1 MDERLSRAN
10 SYFVSGDLLAM
21 NMRDNREQLSAL
33 AAEPDPAEAAKLQ
46 QQQQQQTQNKLNRK
60 QRRKLQQQQQAEE
73 QTPAVSAP
81 DIKQPA
87 GELSVSQAVTQS
99 SETLANQQQNKTID
113 SISTSTYK
121 AEDSQGDTN
130 NTHTDTTTTKNDKP
144 EQSVAGATKPANG
157 QQTQSLASS
166 KRAGPPLIPPSPGQG
181 VQGPLRAS
189 LTHPLLHPQLVQ
201 QLHLQQFRMAQG
213 GLLQPPFTAQ
223 QFALLQQIAQ
233 LQLVQQRLAAQ
244 SVAQQHLGQKQQVI
258 PQQQLY
264 QQQQQIALMIAQMQ
278 QQVLQQQPGLAG
290 RHPTLQF
297 TGVQQPVTQQPQQQ
311 PSPTSQPKVSKPLN
325 SSDKLATES
334 RQTKADTGKTQ
345 VNETVIPPPATVEEQ
360 AKQHSPVPQSR
371 LTQWKQPLLQDPNAT
386 ATQPPVS
393 STPTLSDS
401 KPPTASLS
409 SSCQSAP
416 AMLPNLVS
424 APSVSTGDGSDLQA
438 SNSNTVSPRPRIPDP
453 VSSRWGVDAGPKLS
467 ADPTEFKPGVP
478 WRPAPKNEKREKV
491 RDANSSSAQEVSSR
505 SSSSSS
511 EPQPEKWAAAANPSA
526 NAANNLPPSVAGKTS
541 DETRSTAPSNGTG
554 LSINSNGTFDSSK
567 DDFGSKSASWQA
579 NDDNT
584 PPPPSHQEGDKQASN
599 VLSTLRPPPGL
610 GTETTLPE
618 SPLFGEDPPAWLK
631 SLIDSGFNGDK
642 TQPEF
647 QFSRFGFA
655 NHSAP
660 WSPRDKG
667 TQPFSPTSP
676 DPQPWAAVGGPTPV
690 SSTSSP
696 TVLLANNNV
705 ACIESP
711 SNLQNS
717 GIIWSTNQPIPSAEE
732 KLTGVHPGAASAPA
746 VSMPS
751 SVAASRSTPNSMS
764 TWLVLRNLS
773 PRVSKEAQNLS
784 ALVLCAFSSLS
795 R

>member
-1 MDERLSRAN
+1 MT
-10 SYFVSGDLLAM
+10 FVSGDLLAM

-46 QQQQQQTQNKLNRK
+46 QQQQQQQTQNKLNRK

-73 QTPAVSAP
+73 QTPAVSVP
-81 DIKQPA
+81 DIKQSPS
-87 GELSVSQAVTQS
+87 ELSVSQGVTQS

-113 SISTSTYK
+113 TISTSTYK
-121 AEDSQGDTN
+121 AEDSQEDAN
-130 NTHTDTTTTKNDKP
+130 SKHTATPTTKNDKP

-157 QQTQSLASS
+157 QQTQSLTSN
-166 KRAGPPLIPPSPGQG
+166 KRAGPPLIPPSPGPG

-189 LTHPLLHPQLVQ
+189 LTHPFLHPQLVQ
-201 QLHLQQFRMAQG
+201 QLHLQQLRMAQG

-223 QFALLQQIAQ
+223 QFAMLQQIAQ

-244 SVAQQHLGQKQQVI
+244 SVAQQHLGQKQVI
-258 PQQQLY
+258 PQPQLY
-264 QQQQQIALMIAQMQ
+264 QQQQQVALMIAQMQ

-290 RHPTLQF
+290 RHPALQF

-311 PSPTSQPKVSKPLN
+311 PSPTSQPKVSEPLN
-325 SSDKLATES
+325 NSDKLAGEPP
-334 RQTKADTGKTQ
+334 QTKADTVKTQ
-345 VNETVIPPPATVEEQ
+345 VSETVIPPPATVEEQ
-360 AKQHSPVPQSR
+360 GKQHSPVPQSR
-371 LTQWKQPLLQDPNAT
+371 LTQWKQPLLQDPNT
-386 ATQPPVS
+386 TVVQPPVS

-409 SSCQSAP
+409 SSSQSAP
-416 AMLPNLVS
+416 TMLPNLVS
-424 APSVSTGDGSDLQA
+424 TPSVSTSDGSDLQV

-478 WRPAPKNEKREKV
+478 WRPAPKNEKKEEV
-491 RDANSSSAQEVSSR
+491 RDANLSSSIEISSR

-511 EPQPEKWAAAANPSA
+511 EPQPEKWSAAANPSA

-541 DETRSTAPSNGTG
+541 EETLSTVPSNGSG
-554 LSINSNGTFDSSK
+554 RSINSNSTFDSSK
-567 DDFGSKSASWQA
+567 NDFVSKSASWQA
-579 NDDNT
+579 NDNKT
-584 PPPPSHQEGDKQASN
+584 PPPPFQEGDKQASS
-599 VLSTLRPPPGL
+599 VLSPLRPPPGL
-610 GTETTLPE
+610 GTESTLPE
-618 SPLFGEDPPAWLK
+618 SPLFGDDPPAWLK
-631 SLIDSGFNGDK
+631 SLIDTGFSGDK

-660 WSPRDKG
+660 WSPRDTG
-667 TQPFSPTSP
+667 TQPFSPSSP
-676 DPQPWAAVGGPTPV
+676 DPQPWAAVGGPTPI

-696 TVLLANNNV
+696 TVLLANNASTV
-705 ACIESP
+705 ACIESS

-732 KLTGVHPGAASAPA
+732 KLTGVHPGVASTPP

-751 SVAASRSTPNSMS
+751 SLAVSRSTPNSMS

-773 PRVSKEAQNLS
+773 PRVSKEAGNLS
-784 ALVLCAFSSLS
+784 ALFSCACSSLS